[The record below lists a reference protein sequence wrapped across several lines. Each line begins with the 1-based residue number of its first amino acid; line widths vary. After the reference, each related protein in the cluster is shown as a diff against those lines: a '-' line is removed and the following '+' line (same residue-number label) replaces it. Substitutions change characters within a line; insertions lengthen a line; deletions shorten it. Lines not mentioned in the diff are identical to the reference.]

1 MTISIPLTKDTI
13 HIVPPGSILFAHRI
27 TFAEG
32 VMRNS
37 NEHTPYRY
45 LRIDDDDSELIY
57 VHNLEND
64 KTGSLFIDRFTF
76 TLTLTS
82 RTPL

>member
-1 MTISIPLTKDTI
+1 MTISIPLTEDII

-27 TFAEG
+27 AFAKRI
-32 VMRNS
+32 MRNS

-45 LRIDDDDSELIY
+45 LHIDDDDSELIH
-57 VHNLEND
+57 VHNLENNE
-64 KTGSLFIDRFTF
+64 TGALFIDRFTF